1 MQQGRGTG
9 LKRAVVAGL
18 AAVLML
24 GIAAPSG
31 QAAKS
36 KKVASHVD
44 IDGRDQQPPD
54 FDTDLVG
61 NVYSKQPKCVRNR
74 EVTIFREGDSE
85 PVGTV
90 TTDRTGD
97 WRVTVDP
104 NFGSFEARVAKKQV
118 RKRGKKIVCKKDT
131 SPTFVLPI

>member
-1 MQQGRGTG
+1 V
-9 LKRAVVAGL
+9 KRAGILSLAIVLVLGL
-18 AAVLML
+18 TV
-24 GIAAPSG
+24 GVG
-31 QAAKS
+31 HAAKP
-36 KKVASHVD
+36 KKVASEVD
-44 IDGRDQQPPD
+44 IDGRDQQAPD
-54 FDTDLVG
+54 FDTELVG

-90 TTDRTGD
+90 MTDRTGD

-118 RKRGKKIVCKKDT
+118 RKRGKTIVCKKDT

>member
-1 MQQGRGTG
+1 MHGRVRG
-9 LKRAVVAGL
+9 LTRAGAIGL
-18 AAVLML
+18 ALVLVL
-24 GIAAPSG
+24 GFAAPST
-31 QAAKS
+31 QAAKP
-36 KKVASHVD
+36 KKVASKVD

-54 FDTDLVG
+54 FDTELVG

-104 NFGSFEARVAKKQV
+104 NFGSFEARVAKRKV
-118 RKRGKKIVCKKDT
+118 RKRGQKIVCKKDT